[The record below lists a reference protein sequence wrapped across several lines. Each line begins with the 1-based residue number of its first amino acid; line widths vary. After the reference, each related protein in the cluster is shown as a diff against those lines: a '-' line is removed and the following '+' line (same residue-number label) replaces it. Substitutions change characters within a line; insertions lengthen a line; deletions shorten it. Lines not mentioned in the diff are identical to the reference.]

1 MAESKFG
8 GIYNRIKWID
18 IMKDRVAL
26 VTGAGR
32 GIGAAIAKR
41 FAREG
46 AIVICADVKGEW
58 AQEVVEEIL
67 STGGKAEAA
76 GADVADKSQV
86 EALVNGIIKS
96 YDRLD
101 ILINN
106 AGITRDNL
114 SLRISEEDWDVVI
127 RVNLRGTW
135 LPSQAVIRPMRK
147 RKWGRIVNTSS
158 VASLGNPGQANY
170 STTKA
175 GVIGLTRTLA
185 LELAKSGI
193 TVNCV
198 APGAIMTPMFDAV
211 SEEMKA
217 KYVERIPLGRFG
229 DPNDVAEAHL
239 FFCSDAA
246 SYITGQVLFVDGG
259 ISVGA

>member
-1 MAESKFG
+1 M
-8 GIYNRIKWID
+8 ILQNRI
-18 IMKDRVAL
+18 AL
-26 VTGAGR
+26 ITGAGR

-46 AIVICADVKGEW
+46 AIVIAADVKEEW
-58 AQEVVEEIL
+58 AQGVVDEIRAA
-67 STGGKAEAA
+67 GGQAEAA
-76 GADVADKSQV
+76 GADVTDKTQV
-86 EALVNGIIKS
+86 EALIDGILKTH
-96 YDRLD
+96 DRLD

-114 SLRISEEDWDVVI
+114 ALRMSEDEWDSVI

-135 LPSQAVIRPMRK
+135 LPSQAVLRPMRK

-158 VASLGNPGQANY
+158 VSSLGNIGQANY

-185 LELAKSGI
+185 LEMAKSGI

-198 APGAIMTPMFDAV
+198 APGAILTPMFDAV
-211 SEEMKA
+211 PEEIKA
-217 KYVERIPLGRFG
+217 KYIEKIPLGRLG
-229 DPNDVAEAHL
+229 HPNDGAEAHL

-246 SYITGQVLFVDGG
+246 AYITGQVLFVDGG
-259 ISVGA
+259 ISVGM

>member
-1 MAESKFG
+1 M
-8 GIYNRIKWID
+8 I
-18 IMKDRVAL
+18 DRVTL
-26 VTGAGR
+26 VTGAAR

-41 FAREG
+41 FARAG
-46 AIVICADVKGEW
+46 AVVIACDLKEEW
-58 AQEVVEEIL
+58 AQGVVEEIKAA
-67 STGGKAEAA
+67 GGRAEAA
-76 GADVADKSQV
+76 GCDVADKVQV
-86 EALVNGIIKS
+86 EAMVDGIVKRH
-96 YDRLD
+96 DRLD
-101 ILINN
+101 VLINN

-114 SLRISEEDWDVVI
+114 SLRMSEEEWDLVI

-135 LPSQAVIRPMRK
+135 IPSQAVIRPMRK

-158 VASLGNPGQANY
+158 VASLGNVGQANY

-185 LELAKSGI
+185 LELARSGI

-198 APGAIMTPMFDAV
+198 APGAIMTPMFEAV
-211 SEEMKA
+211 PDELRN
-217 KYVERIPLGRFG
+217 KYIEKIPLGRFG

-246 SYITGQVLFVDGG
+246 AYITGQVLFVDGG
-259 ISVGA
+259 ISVGM

>member
-1 MAESKFG
+1 MSGLAG
-8 GIYNRIKWID
+8 
-18 IMKDRVAL
+18 RVAL

-41 FAREG
+41 FALEG
-46 AIVICADVKGEW
+46 AVVICADVKEEW
-58 AQEVVEEIL
+58 AQGVVEEIL
-67 STGGKAEAA
+67 SAGGRAEAA
-76 GADVADKSQV
+76 GADVADKQQV
-86 EALVNGIIKS
+86 EALVDRIVKAH
-96 YDRLD
+96 DRLD

-114 SLRISEEDWDVVI
+114 ALRMSEEEWDLVI

-135 LPSQAVIRPMRK
+135 IPSQAVIRPMRK

-211 SEEMKA
+211 PEDMKA
-217 KYVERIPLGRFG
+217 KYIERIPLGRFG

-246 SYITGQVLFVDGG
+246 NYVTGQTLFVDGG
-259 ISVGA
+259 ISVGM

>member
-1 MAESKFG
+1 MLLQ
-8 GIYNRIKWID
+8 
-18 IMKDRVAL
+18 DRVAL
-26 VTGAGR
+26 ITGAGR

-46 AIVICADVKGEW
+46 AIVVCADVKKEW
-58 AQEVVEEIL
+58 AQGVVEEIR
-67 STGGKAEAA
+67 SAGGQAEAA
-76 GADVADKSQV
+76 GADVADKTQV
-86 EALVNGIIKS
+86 ETLVEGIVKCH
-96 YDRLD
+96 DRLD

-114 SLRISEEDWDVVI
+114 ALRMSEQEWDLVI
-127 RVNLRGTW
+127 HVNLRGTW
-135 LPSQAVIRPMRK
+135 MPSQAVIRPMRK

-158 VASLGNPGQANY
+158 VASLGNAGQANY
-170 STTKA
+170 STSKA

-198 APGAIMTPMFDAV
+198 APGAIMTPMFEAV
-211 SEEMKA
+211 PEDMRA
-217 KYVERIPLGRFG
+217 KYIEHIPLGHFG
-229 DPNDVAEAHL
+229 QPNDVAEAHL

-246 SYITGQVLFVDGG
+246 AYITGQVLFVDGG
-259 ISVGA
+259 ISVGM

>member
-1 MAESKFG
+1 MFLT
-8 GIYNRIKWID
+8 
-18 IMKDRVAL
+18 DRVAL

-32 GIGAAIAKR
+32 GIGAAIARR
-41 FAREG
+41 FVREG
-46 AIVICADVKGEW
+46 ALVVACDLKEDW
-58 AQEVVEEIL
+58 AQGVVEEIRAA
-67 STGGKAEAA
+67 GGSAEAA
-76 GADVADKSQV
+76 GCDVADKAQV
-86 EALVNGIIKS
+86 DALVNGILKRH
-96 YDRLD
+96 DRLD

-114 SLRISEEDWDVVI
+114 SLRMSEDEWDSVI

-135 LPSQAVIRPMRK
+135 IPSQAVIRPMRK

-170 STTKA
+170 STSKA

-198 APGAIMTPMFDAV
+198 APGAIMTPMLEAV
-211 SEEMKA
+211 PEDIRA
-217 KYVERIPLGRFG
+217 KYIESIPMGRFG
-229 DPNDVAEAHL
+229 DPDDVASAHL
-239 FFCSDAA
+239 FFCGELA

-259 ISVGA
+259 ISVGM